1 MSFIVVIGL
10 LAGAFT
16 TAAFVPQ
23 VVKTLRTRSTKDI
36 SLGMFAVTAVG
47 LVLWLTYGVLAGAAP
62 VIVAN
67 AISLPLACVIIACKL
82 MYR

>member
-16 TAAFVPQ
+16 TTAFVPQ

-82 MYR
+82 RYR